1 MPIPELRLRCLRL
14 GLVLGRVESSKRE
27 LRAALGSG
35 PVLEGLSAVRWVEQ
49 AEGSR

>member
-1 MPIPELRLRCLRL
+1 MPIPELRLRCL

-35 PVLEGLSAVRWVEQ
+35 PVLEGRSAVGWVEQ